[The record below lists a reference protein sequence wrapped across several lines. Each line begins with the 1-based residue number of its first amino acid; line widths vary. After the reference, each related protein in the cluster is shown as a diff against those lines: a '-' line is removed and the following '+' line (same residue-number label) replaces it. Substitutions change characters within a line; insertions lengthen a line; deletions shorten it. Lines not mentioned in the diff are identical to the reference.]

1 MSAGPPVE
9 SRSTT
14 LALLAAALLLMGLS
28 AASQWTC
35 EPVPG
40 TRAPCQNTGHAPCR

>member
-1 MSAGPPVE
+1 MSAGRSIE

-14 LALLAAALLLMGLS
+14 LALLAVALLLMGLS
-28 AASQWTC
+28 AASQWTD
-35 EPVPG
+35 ETPRG